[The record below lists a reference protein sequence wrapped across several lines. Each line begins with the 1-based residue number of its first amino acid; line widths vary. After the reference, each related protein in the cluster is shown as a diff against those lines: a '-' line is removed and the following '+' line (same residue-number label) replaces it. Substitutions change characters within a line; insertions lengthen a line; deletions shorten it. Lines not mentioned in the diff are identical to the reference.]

1 MTELRLR
8 SLTVTYGSVIAT
20 HAVDLTVPSGSL
32 LAVVGPNGAGK
43 SSLVEAVAGRARY
56 RGDIALDGR
65 SIDRLGTA
73 ARTRSGVGVVPQE
86 RELFHELNVHENL
99 VVGCAGLG
107 RAATRGAL
115 ERSYE
120 AFPILAKLRDR
131 RAGHLSGGERQV
143 LAIARVLCRRP
154 RVMLLDEPSVGLSPS
169 MREQIVGNL
178 VRTCREMRVTAVI
191 TEQFVE
197 MVLGNVDA
205 LVVLVNGRVE
215 WRGAGARSDWPV
227 IKQRYLGTGTAS
239 ADAAVGSDRLGGR
252 LAGSDADRP
261 ARAERNR
268 KGGR

>member
-8 SLTVTYGSVIAT
+8 DLTVTYGTVTAT

-65 SIDRLGTA
+65 SVNRLGTT
-73 ARTRSGVGVVPQE
+73 ARTRAGIGLVPQE
-86 RELFHELNVHENL
+86 RELFHELSVHENL

-107 RAATRGAL
+107 RAATRDAL
-115 ERSYE
+115 ERSHT
-120 AFPILAKLRDR
+120 AFPTLAKLRDR
-131 RAGHLSGGERQV
+131 RAGHLSGGERQI

-154 RVMLLDEPSVGLSPS
+154 RVVLLDEPSVGLSPS
-169 MREQIVGNL
+169 MREQIVDDL
-178 VRTCREMRVTAVI
+178 VRTCREMRVTAIV

-197 MVLGNVDA
+197 MVLGRVDG

-227 IKQRYLGTGTAS
+227 VKEHYLGSGTAP
-239 ADAAVGSDRLGGR
+239 ADAVAAAEGNRE
-252 LAGSDADRP
+252 AG
-261 ARAERNR
+261 
-268 KGGR
+268 